1 MKLYQVRETRKNEF
15 GLKTTVSVKTEDE
28 AIIRRLLDGSE
39 NRRTTDFVYDEPKE
53 EPAAPSSSKKLS
65 LKQPQKKT
73 YEVAP
78 LPQEKKNPNTGSRSG
93 TIKLSRKP
101 INGKGTIV
109 HHTRNLDKKQIEW
122 ANHNSFDG
130 NRGTLDAKSY
140 EAYRKEIEFSGLS
153 ITQKKKLLDKLYKLY
168 EPILRYDSQYYS
180 VMVSGPAKYPQSK
193 MESILNR
200 RMEALS
206 KFLDW
211 WHSIETQI
219 QNSKQS
225 AKEKK
230 KKEDESKQIQLKKI
244 IEGFERHYQAAKA
257 RLKELEKKNQADQIK
272 YLPEVALAQSYINKA
287 LKIDTNLY
295 KELFEK
301 LNSLVQYR
309 KNSNVYKIYNE
320 VVEGKITNEKLQKN
334 QEEANKVLYENADYK
349 IQKITIKAGPRIA
362 IKFTFYPKPQLVY
375 ALKRRG
381 YVWYSYEE
389 CFLCKP
395 EKFDLNW
402 AKEISKNYAKYL

>member
-1 MKLYQVRETRKNEF
+1 MKLYQVRETRKNES

-28 AIIRRLLDGSE
+28 AIIRRLLDSSE

-53 EPAAPSSSKKLS
+53 EPSSPSSSKKLS

-93 TIKLSRKP
+93 TIKLSRRP

-168 EPILRYDSQYYS
+168 ETLLRYDSQYYS

-230 KKEDESKQIQLKKI
+230 KK
-244 IEGFERHYQAAKA
+244 
-257 RLKELEKKNQADQIK
+257 
-272 YLPEVALAQSYINKA
+272 PTINKSS
-287 LKIDTNLY
+287 
-295 KELFEK
+295 EK
-301 LNSLVQYR
+301 
-309 KNSNVYKIYNE
+309 
-320 VVEGKITNEKLQKN
+320 
-334 QEEANKVLYENADYK
+334 
-349 IQKITIKAGPRIA
+349 
-362 IKFTFYPKPQLVY
+362 
-375 ALKRRG
+375 
-381 YVWYSYEE
+381 
-389 CFLCKP
+389 
-395 EKFDLNW
+395 
-402 AKEISKNYAKYL
+402 